1 MDLDPDPGQLITD
14 TPTPA
19 PDLDPQHL
27 LYSYYKILGLLTF
40 PTGGTLGGKD
50 AVEVVD
56 TVDLVV
62 KVHCE
67 RDPVQAVVTHAA
79 SVHKQFTVLCL
90 SEINSDLVFLKNCG

>member
-1 MDLDPDPGQLITD
+1 VDPDPDPGQLITD

-19 PDLDPQHL
+19 PDLDPKHL
-27 LYSYYKILGLLTF
+27 LYSYYKILGSLTF

-62 KVHCE
+62 KVHRE
-67 RDPVQAVVTHAA
+67 GNPVQAVVAHAA
-79 SVHKQFTVLCL
+79 SEHNNLIFSLPI
-90 SEINSDLVFLKNCG
+90 SEIYS